1 MDWADGQTGHNLF
14 NNLGGEYTVTDP
26 TTIWSISLPLAL
38 NRRLEAERERQ
49 GIHNRSLFLRLA
61 IEAYVAK
68 CEANAAA
75 NDGILTQ

>member
-1 MDWADGQTGHNLF
+1 M
-14 NNLGGEYTVTDP
+14 TDP
-26 TTIWSISLPLAL
+26 TTIWSVSLPLAL

-49 GIHNRSLFLRLA
+49 GVHNRSLFMRLMA
-61 IEAYVAK
+61 EAYLSK